1 MNYILKD
8 KKGNK
13 MELRVRDNKVFI
25 VKRRLRNWVKYAL
38 GISISIITILLGIVI
53 AYMIYR

>member
-1 MNYILKD
+1 
-8 KKGNK
+8 
-13 MELRVRDNKVFI
+13 MELRVRNNKIFI